1 MSVDGWSVD
10 HHYTG
15 SLWNMVGYSDL
26 FDHGEVQFFEGDE
39 KVKKVKDDNPFKL
52 LETHAEP
59 WGWRGGVLWGWHGE
73 GHPCV
78 IGVLSGKVEEHS
90 IFKKAGWAGG
100 PGMVDL
106 VRWAWTSWE

>member
-1 MSVDGWSVD
+1 
-10 HHYTG
+10 
-15 SLWNMVGYSDL
+15 MVGYSDL